1 MSAQAA
7 DPDFAA
13 CIEKIEAAYEFM
25 LAYAAQGREREPTGG
40 GSGPSVRKFLV
51 DLELGLVHLTA
62 AARLKMAELQASV
75 EALQALE
82 VFSEQLANDA
92 ERALNVVRVVLTAP
106 ALSSQLID
114 NLNASVAL
122 RCLLTDLFVLDEA
135 IQQHVRAGT
144 GASPIKT
151 SRKER

>member
-1 MSAQAA
+1 MTKPTQS

-13 CIEKIEAAYEFM
+13 CVEKIESAYEYM
-25 LAYAAQGREREPTGG
+25 LAYAAQGRDREPSGG
-40 GSGPSVRKFLV
+40 GAGPSIRSFLNE
-51 DLELGLVHLTA
+51 LETGLVHVTS
-62 AARLKMAELQASV
+62 AARLTMAELQASV

-82 VFSEQLANDA
+82 IFSEQLQVDA
-92 ERALNVVRVVLTAP
+92 GRALSVLRVVLTAP

-135 IQQHVRAGT
+135 IQQHLRAGL
-144 GASPIKT
+144 ARPA
-151 SRKER
+151 

>member
-1 MSAQAA
+1 MNKQTAQA

-13 CIEKIEAAYEFM
+13 CVEKIEAAYEYM
-25 LAYAAQGREREPTGG
+25 LAYAAQGREREPSGG
-40 GSGPSVRKFLV
+40 GAGTSIRVFLNE
-51 DLELGLVHLTA
+51 LENGLQHLTS
-62 AARLKMAELQASV
+62 AARMKMAELQASV

-82 VFSEQLANDA
+82 VFSEQLQTDA
-92 ERALNVVRVVLTAP
+92 ERALNVLRVVLTAP

-135 IQQHVRAGT
+135 IQQHLRAGL
-144 GASPIKT
+144 ARPA
-151 SRKER
+151 

>member
-1 MSAQAA
+1 VATLSTARNN
-7 DPDFAA
+7 PDFAV
-13 CIEKIEAAYEFM
+13 CVEKIEAAYEFM

-40 GSGPSVRKFLV
+40 GAGPSIRNFLTE
-51 DLELGLVHLTA
+51 LELGLVHVTS
-62 AARLKMAELQASV
+62 AARLKMAELQAGV

-82 VFSEQLANDA
+82 VFSEQLQNDA
-92 ERALNVVRVVLTAP
+92 ERALNVVRVVLTSP

-135 IQQHVRAGT
+135 IQQHVRAGL
-144 GASPIKT
+144 ARPAV
-151 SRKER
+151 